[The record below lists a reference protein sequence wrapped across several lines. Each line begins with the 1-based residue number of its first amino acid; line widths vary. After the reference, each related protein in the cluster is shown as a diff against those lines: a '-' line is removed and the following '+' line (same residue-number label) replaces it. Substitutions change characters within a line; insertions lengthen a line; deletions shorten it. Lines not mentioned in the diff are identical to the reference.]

1 MKVKFEESLG
11 KDGES
16 ADWAGLLGAIGH
28 FCSGRVDDNAL
39 MTTLVMIAMKM
50 AMAYQ
55 HIPTMTRMIM
65 TKRMKIM
72 VNLMTIMV
80 TLMVMLLMMIKMVG
94 GWEEDWD
101 GGGVM
106 KIKWSVDG

>member
-1 MKVKFEESLG
+1 MG
-11 KDGES
+11 WDIR
-16 ADWAGLLGAIGH
+16 DD
-28 FCSGRVDDNAL
+28 FCCGRVGDNSL
-39 MTTLVMIAMKM
+39 MATLIMIAMKISM
-50 AMAYQ
+50 AFQ
-55 HIPTMTRMIM
+55 HIPTMTKMIM

-72 VNLMTIMV
+72 LNLTTIMV
-80 TLMVMLLMMIKMVG
+80 TMLVMLMMMIKMVG

>member
-1 MKVKFEESLG
+1 M
-11 KDGES
+11 
-16 ADWAGLLGAIGH
+16 A
-28 FCSGRVDDNAL
+28 
-39 MTTLVMIAMKM
+39 TLIMIAMKISM
-50 AMAYQ
+50 AFQ
-55 HIPTMTRMIM
+55 HIPTMTKIIM

-72 VNLMTIMV
+72 VNLTTIMV
-80 TLMVMLLMMIKMVG
+80 TMLVMLMMMIKMVG

>member
-1 MKVKFEESLG
+1 M
-11 KDGES
+11 
-16 ADWAGLLGAIGH
+16 
-28 FCSGRVDDNAL
+28 
-39 MTTLVMIAMKM
+39 MIAMKM
-50 AMAYQ
+50 TMAYQ
-55 HIPTMTRMIM
+55 HIPTMTMMIM

-72 VNLMTIMV
+72 VNLMTMLV
-80 TLMVMLLMMIKMVG
+80 TVLLMLMMMIKIVG

>member
-1 MKVKFEESLG
+1 
-11 KDGES
+11 
-16 ADWAGLLGAIGH
+16 
-28 FCSGRVDDNAL
+28 
-39 MTTLVMIAMKM
+39 MTK
-50 AMAYQ
+50 
-55 HIPTMTRMIM
+55 MIM

-72 VNLMTIMV
+72 VNLTTIMV
-80 TLMVMLLMMIKMVG
+80 TMLVMLMMMIKMVG

>member
-1 MKVKFEESLG
+1 
-11 KDGES
+11 
-16 ADWAGLLGAIGH
+16 
-28 FCSGRVDDNAL
+28 
-39 MTTLVMIAMKM
+39 MTTLIAMKM
-50 AMAYQ
+50 SMSMACQ
-55 HIPTMTRMIM
+55 HIPTMTKMIM
-65 TKRMKIM
+65 TKWLKIM
-72 VNLMTIMV
+72 INLMSIMV

>member
-1 MKVKFEESLG
+1 MGWDIRDDFSC
-11 KDGES
+11 D
-16 ADWAGLLGAIGH
+16 
-28 FCSGRVDDNAL
+28 RVDDNAF
-39 MTTLVMIAMKM
+39 MTTLTMIAMKM
-50 AMAYQ
+50 MMAYQ
-55 HIPTMTRMIM
+55 HIPTMTRMIL